1 MKDAETYRSGII
13 ELGDKN
19 LVFFEEDYTFHFM
32 VPEYHPFDWACKYHL
47 AASDNDFLYGT
58 TYDNRTIAIYIG
70 NFDGYVYGR
79 QTIGTD
85 MYIVENGNVQ
95 KYPRE
100 RAIKYDA
107 IEFVGKNLSKVF
119 FPQAISLVDDPEKG
133 QQIEHKD
140 DTITYHFD
148 AGEIKC
154 TLSVFSLTPTIIG
167 VRGTCVTN
175 EDVCIKLSFD
185 KTQTISELR
194 KHLNNI
200 RMLLS
205 FMTYRA
211 SIDFDH
217 VYLMVKDEKN
227 PNIHQKK
234 WDVFSKLAE
243 DTSKKTNL
251 QCLTFEDLGDSTG
264 TLLKLIYGSK
274 DKKPS
279 YSLGFIPEADKSV
292 NFVNNDT
299 IKAICSGLECEI
311 VFSDIQDNQEAQEIK
326 AFADKI
332 KELVQKHQHGDC
344 PLSQKSYD
352 KIYGNIRHWGMA
364 TADSVIELYRRHE
377 KAMQTICGKVRMFV
391 EDSDINEFIKYRNDI
406 THGSYRVNNI
416 RIANTAYVL
425 SCLVY
430 CCLLARIGID
440 ESKIEEL
447 CRMKIGS

>member
-1 MKDAETYRSGII
+1 MKDTVTYRSGII
-13 ELGDKN
+13 EMGDKN
-19 LVFFEEDYTFHFM
+19 LVFFEENYTFHFM
-32 VPEYHPFDWACKYHL
+32 VPDYHPASRSHNYRL
-47 AASDNDFLYGT
+47 TASDNGFLYGT
-58 TYDNRTIAIYIG
+58 THDNRTMAIYIDD
-70 NFDGYVYGR
+70 FDRYIYGSQVKR
-79 QTIGTD
+79 TD
-85 MYIVENGNVQ
+85 MYIVEHCNLQ

-100 RAIKYDA
+100 RAVKYDA

-119 FPQAISLVDDPEKG
+119 FPQAISLVKDPEKG
-133 QQIEHKD
+133 QQIEYKD

-154 TLSVFSLTPTIIG
+154 TLSVFSLTPTTIG
-167 VRGTCVTN
+167 VRGTRVTN

-185 KTQTISELR
+185 KTQTTLELR

-217 VYLMVKDEKN
+217 IYLMVKDEKN
-227 PNIHQKK
+227 PNIHKK
-234 WDVFSKLAE
+234 NWDVFSKLAE

-251 QCLTFEDLGDSTG
+251 ECLTFEDLGDSIE

-279 YSLGFIPEADKSV
+279 YSLGFIPETDSSV
-292 NFVNNDT
+292 NIVSNDT

-311 VFSDIQDNQEAQEIK
+311 SFSDIEDNQEAQEIK

-332 KELVQKHQHGDC
+332 KELVQEHKHGEC
-344 PLSQKSYD
+344 PLSPKSYD

-364 TADSVIELYRRHE
+364 TADSVSELYRKHE

-391 EDSDINEFIKYRNDI
+391 EDRDINEFIKYRNDV